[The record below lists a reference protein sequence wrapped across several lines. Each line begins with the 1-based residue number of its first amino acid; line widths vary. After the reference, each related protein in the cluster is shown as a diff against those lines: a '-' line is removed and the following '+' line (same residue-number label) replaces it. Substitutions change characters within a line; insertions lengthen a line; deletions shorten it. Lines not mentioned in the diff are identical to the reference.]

1 MKSDHQNPFDQLAE
15 LELNSGSKDD
25 LFAETTISADL
36 RFHEE
41 ELEIDNYVIRVGIS
55 CATLELELWGA
66 DITPGTRLN
75 DRPKKAIETR
85 QTEKRVN
92 TAKRGISGQASGSTG
107 GVTLEGRGSI
117 FGSKELSREQTQEL
131 SSDWTTDF
139 VSCRPG
145 KRWAICD
152 PSDISKQDFL
162 TGTFIANERLCEI
175 SRKKNANNVEVS
187 AKIVVRRRDLVIQPE
202 GNSIQKELRK
212 LTHQEKFIKAII
224 ARAIVE
230 GTTQQSF
237 EAQYGQFVIAR
248 SRLSGENDDEHQ

>member
-1 MKSDHQNPFDQLAE
+1 MKPDHQNPFDQLAE

-25 LFAETTISADL
+25 LVAETTIFADL

-41 ELEIDNYVIRVGIS
+41 ELAVDSYVIHVGVS
-55 CATLELELWGA
+55 SATLELELWGA

-75 DRPKKAIETR
+75 DRPKKEIKTR
-85 QTEKRVN
+85 LFEKRVE

-107 GVTLEGRGSI
+107 GATLESRGVI
-117 FGSKELSREQTQEL
+117 FGSKELASEQTQEL

-152 PSDISKQDFL
+152 PSDISRQDFL
-162 TGTFIANERLCEI
+162 TGTFIANERLCEV
-175 SRKKNANNVEVS
+175 SRKKDANNVEVS

-224 ARAIVE
+224 AKAIVE

-237 EAQYGQFVIAR
+237 EAQYGQFVIAQ
-248 SRLSGENDDEHQ
+248 SRISGENDEEHY